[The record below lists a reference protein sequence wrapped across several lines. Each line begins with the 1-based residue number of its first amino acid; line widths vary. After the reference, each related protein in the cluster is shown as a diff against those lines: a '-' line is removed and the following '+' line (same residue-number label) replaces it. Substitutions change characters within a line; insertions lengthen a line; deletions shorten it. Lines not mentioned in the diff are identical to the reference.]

1 MKKHICLIVF
11 LFIFF
16 SPLIAQPSLSENE
29 VRQKIDA
36 AKNVVQQTKQALR
49 NAEQNLK
56 QKSQELIQQKE
67 KWNVVQKQIRII
79 QQRLES
85 VENSL
90 NASVAHVNEKINFY
104 KQKLERQENSGASQE
119 QIAETKNYIVAY
131 QNMKER
137 RLNRNSLTE
146 SKQRLEANIERKE
159 QELRRLKPQLQT
171 AIENLKTAEEQI
183 NQANLVLSD
192 AQVKLAEVLT
202 EAPDLLVNINPP
214 HLQNVKIKQGGSL
227 RYEAEWADYSEVIDE
242 QMELIKKGI
251 VEQKSHLNAQKKA
264 IDLLCDE
271 LLEQNKTAQAKL
283 DAYVAEVQ
291 GWGVTKVIMA
301 DLLDAGISIARNF
314 KEMGPYAFAYEAVWR
329 VGLATAWATGVTG
342 ANNPQWDVTNL
353 PTSVNPPPDYAGTA
367 ASYAKA
373 VGLDQL
379 KGVILDATKVA
390 IGSSGFGKPGTG
402 ITFSHNGS
410 YTANLT
416 SWKGIKD
423 LKGNFSKLVR
433 EGKFWVVAD
442 EDLLGKW
449 VAPVAGQKSNVIKE
463 FYKTL
468 TKNPGR
474 IVQEIKGSFNKQR
487 LNGALLDVAQSAGIQ
502 MLKDWADQD
511 RVNLWTE
518 YLIEDNKR
526 TSLQRALQGAGQK
539 RRDNQKI
546 LEALGLALQDLVKEK
561 EEQSKNA
568 TRFLKIVK
576 NEKLTGNGKF
586 TITLSFSA
594 NITVESVTLGGKA
607 ITGTENE
614 KIWTGGFDLTDIED
628 VDMAQLLVKANGKT
642 TRKQLDNP
650 LTTAKYKASTKSW
663 IGYER
668 ITDNY
673 HKIKLKALKKGTS
686 IVLLFDCSGSM
697 KDNGRMQRAI
707 KAGQEVLTSAELQP
721 NDEVSL
727 MAFYDCYSIRLIQPF
742 TSNIDEIN
750 QKMSSLGPSRG
761 TPLSLA
767 MEQAAIY
774 MESAARTSQRKMIIL
789 TDGEESCSG
798 NEYLSMERI
807 KQFNQ
812 SIRKAIV
819 K

>member
-1 MKKHICLIVF
+1 MKRYVCLTALLF
-11 LFIFF
+11 LF
-16 SPLIAQPSLSENE
+16 SAHLIAQPSLTENE
-29 VRQKIDA
+29 VRQQIDG
-36 AKNVVQQTKQALR
+36 AKKVVQDTKRALQT
-49 NAEQNLK
+49 AENNLN
-56 QKSQELIQQKE
+56 QKSQQLSQQKD
-67 KWNVVQKQIRII
+67 KWNNRQSEIRTI
-79 QQRLES
+79 QQRLGS

-90 NASVAHVNEKINFY
+90 NASVSQIDEQITSY
-104 KQKLERQENSGASQE
+104 EQKLERQQSSGASQE
-119 QIAETKNYIVAY
+119 KISETRRYIAAY
-131 QNMKER
+131 QNMRRSRLSRNGLTQFKE
-137 RLNRNSLTE
+137 
-146 SKQRLEANIERKE
+146 RLEAHIARKE
-159 QELRRLKPQLQT
+159 EELRVLKPELQV
-171 AIENLKTAEEQI
+171 AIENLKAAEEQV
-183 NQANLVLSD
+183 NEANLRLSD

-202 EAPDLLVNINPP
+202 EAPNLLIDVSPP
-214 HLQNVKIKQGGSL
+214 HLQNVTIKKGGSV
-227 RYEAEWADYSEVIDE
+227 RYEAEWADYTEIIDE
-242 QMELIKKGI
+242 QIAIIKKGI
-251 VEQKSHLNAQKKA
+251 EEQKSHLNAQKKA

-271 LLEQNKTAQAKL
+271 LLEQNKIAQAKM
-283 DAYVAEVQ
+283 DAYVDEVQ

-353 PTSVNPPPDYAGTA
+353 PTSVNPPPDYTGTA
-367 ASYAKA
+367 KSYGKA
-373 VGLDQL
+373 IGLDQL
-379 KGVILDATKVA
+379 KSVILDATKVA
-390 IGSSGFGKPGTG
+390 MGSSEFGKPGTG

-410 YTANLT
+410 YTANLK
-416 SWKGIKD
+416 SWQGIKD

-449 VAPVAGQKSNVIKE
+449 VAPAAGQNSNVIKE

-511 RVNLWTE
+511 RVELWTA

-539 RRDNQKI
+539 RRENQKT
-546 LEALGLALQDLVKEK
+546 LEALGLALQDLIKEK

-568 TRFLKIVK
+568 TRFLKVVE
-576 NEKLTGNGKF
+576 NEKLTGNSEF
-586 TITLSFSA
+586 TMILNFSA
-594 NITVESVTLGGKA
+594 EIVVESVILGGKT
-607 ITGTENE
+607 ITGTENGNTWE
-614 KIWTGGFDLTDIED
+614 GSFDLTEIED

-663 IGYER
+663 IGYEQF
-668 ITDNY
+668 IDNY
-673 HKIKLKALKKGTS
+673 HKVKLKALKQGTS

-697 KDNGRMQRAI
+697 KDNNRMQRAI
-707 KAGQEVLTSAELQP
+707 QAGQEVLNSAELEP
-721 NDEVSL
+721 NDEVAL
-727 MAFYDCYSIRLIQPF
+727 MAFYDCYSIQLIQPF
-742 TSNIDEIN
+742 TSNIEDVTN
-750 QKMSSLGPSRG
+750 KMASLRPSRG

-774 MESAARTSQRKMIIL
+774 MESAARTSQRKMIVL
-789 TDGEESCSG
+789 TDGEESCGG

-812 SIRKAIV
+812 SVRKAIIE
-819 K
+819 